1 MVKRL
6 AVIVR
11 NRVDEALRMS
21 LGLTL
26 MDDEIDVYLLD
37 VELQDGG
44 TAAEHL
50 ELLKEL
56 DVKVFS
62 NRQDDTS
69 LEFVATAAMAGKL
82 PAYDHVLCY
91 R

>member
-26 MDDEIDVYLLD
+26 LDDQVEVYVLD
-37 VELQDGG
+37 LKFQVEGP
-44 TAAEHL
+44 AVEHL

-56 DVKVFS
+56 EVKVYS
-62 NRQDDTS
+62 NRADNTGM
-69 LEFVATAAMAGKL
+69 EFAATAEIGRRL
-82 PAYDHVLCY
+82 REYDHVLCY
-91 R
+91 

>member
-11 NRVDEALRMS
+11 SRVDEAFRMS

-26 MDDEIDVYLLD
+26 MDDEVDVYVLD
-37 VELQDGG
+37 MKIQDSGP
-44 TAAEHL
+44 AAEHL

-56 DVKVFS
+56 DVNVFS
-62 NRQDDTS
+62 NREDNTD
-69 LEFVATAAMAGKL
+69 LEFAPTADIGRKL
-82 PAYDHVLCY
+82 REYDHVLCY
-91 R
+91 